1 MSGHVRIAVAVA
13 VAIAVAGCG
22 SGGSGDPAG
31 VAKTYLQAIGSGDY
45 AKACDQI
52 SKATRKV
59 IEANGSK
66 CAQVLKR
73 SLAAGT
79 GKQFANLAKKAKI
92 GKASVKGDRGT
103 VAIDVAGTA
112 IRLPVVNESGSWRV
126 EAGGL
131 GG

>member
-22 SGGSGDPAG
+22 SGGDPAG
-31 VAKTYLQAIGSGDY
+31 VEKTYLQAIGSGDY